1 MYSSAIR
8 RLFEDRHGK
17 ELHQP
22 RENLTVPAH
31 MHRYREAASAAA
43 GLQEH
48 ARGLR
53 LIAYE
58 RRRGYCPA
66 QTMLF
71 AKARLTALIG
81 GRGTTFAVSASG
93 GASSAKSHG
102 ASGCNELRN
111 PYRENSDARD
121 RSATTLLSNA
131 AICVFADCIESPLVS
146 ITAMAVDVITTIS

>member
-17 ELHQP
+17 ELHHPQ
-22 RENLTVPAH
+22 EALTVPVH
-31 MHRYREAASAAA
+31 MHRHREAALAAA
-43 GLQEH
+43 GLQEQ

-58 RRRGYCPA
+58 CRQGYCRA

-71 AKARLTALIG
+71 AKVASNGFSWRPG
-81 GRGTTFAVSASG
+81 NNVRGLSMPAAHRVP
-93 GASSAKSHG
+93 KHG
-102 ASGCNELRN
+102 ASGCNEFRN
-111 PYRENSDARD
+111 PYRENSDARG

-131 AICVFADCIESPLVS
+131 AICVLAGCIESPLVS